1 MNSLVTHLRLDWL
14 PRRPSIHS
22 SFIFAGKG
30 SGEGRANRPRS
41 RHCER
46 LKSRKPGYPPVP
58 RGLRFSR
65 EEAPSLSPSAARMG
79 LFRWRP
85 FQWWGLVLRM
95 FIHSTLRAVAAALI
109 LLFTGAVICA
119 WQETLPLV
127 QTPPAYRQV
136 TDEIGRTIRVPQ
148 SIHRIVSLAPNLT
161 ETIYALGLQD
171 RLVGDTDYC
180 DFPPEAQLKTKVG
193 GAVNPSLEAIAA
205 LHPDLVLVTKNL
217 NRLETVQALAEIGIP
232 SYATDPHTVDAIVAS
247 IARLADLLG
256 APETGATL
264 AADLEHQ
271 VAGLHDRLASLPLRR
286 VLFIVWTE
294 PLISIGNDTF
304 IADALPH
311 AGAVSVIDSS
321 QNWPQVNL
329 EEVVHLQP
337 EFLIFVESHFGS
349 ATQSAETLADLPG
362 WRLLNAVRNR
372 RYATISDAIN
382 RPAARLVSAVEDL
395 ARQLHSEAF
404 TEKPQNDKDQ
414 ANPPAPSAP
423 PHSSFP
429 ALTENAAT
437 PKEQACAL

>member
-1 MNSLVTHLRLDWL
+1 
-14 PRRPSIHS
+14 
-22 SFIFAGKG
+22 
-30 SGEGRANRPRS
+30 
-41 RHCER
+41 
-46 LKSRKPGYPPVP
+46 
-58 RGLRFSR
+58 
-65 EEAPSLSPSAARMG
+65 
-79 LFRWRP
+79 
-85 FQWWGLVLRM
+85 M
-95 FIHSTLRAVAAALI
+95 FIHSTLRAVAAAALI

-161 ETIYALGLQD
+161 ETIYALGLQNH
-171 RLVGDTDYC
+171 LVGDTDYC

-264 AADLEHQ
+264 AVDLEHQ

-304 IADALPH
+304 IADALRH

-349 ATQSAETLADLPG
+349 AAQSAETLADLPG

-382 RPAARLVSAVEDL
+382 RPAPRLVSAVEDL
-395 ARQLHSEAF
+395 ARQLHPEAF
-404 TEKPQNDKDQ
+404 TEKLQNDTDQ
-414 ANPPAPSAP
+414 TNPPASGTPSRG
-423 PHSSFP
+423 SF
-429 ALTENAAT
+429 AASIENAVT
-437 PKEQACAL
+437 QKEQACAR

>member
-1 MNSLVTHLRLDWL
+1 
-14 PRRPSIHS
+14 
-22 SFIFAGKG
+22 
-30 SGEGRANRPRS
+30 
-41 RHCER
+41 
-46 LKSRKPGYPPVP
+46 
-58 RGLRFSR
+58 
-65 EEAPSLSPSAARMG
+65 
-79 LFRWRP
+79 
-85 FQWWGLVLRM
+85 M
-95 FIHSTLRAVAAALI
+95 FIHSTLRAVAAAALV

-247 IARLADLLG
+247 MARLADLLG

-271 VAGLHDRLASLPLRR
+271 VAGLHERLASLPLRR

-304 IADALPH
+304 IADALRH

-349 ATQSAETLADLPG
+349 AAQSAETLADLPG

-382 RPAARLVSAVEDL
+382 RPAPRLVSAVEDL
-395 ARQLHSEAF
+395 ARQLHPEAF
-404 TEKPQNDKDQ
+404 TEKPQNDTDQ
-414 ANPPAPSAP
+414 TNPPASGTPSRG
-423 PHSSFP
+423 SF
-429 ALTENAAT
+429 AASIENAVT
-437 PKEQACAL
+437 QKEQACAR